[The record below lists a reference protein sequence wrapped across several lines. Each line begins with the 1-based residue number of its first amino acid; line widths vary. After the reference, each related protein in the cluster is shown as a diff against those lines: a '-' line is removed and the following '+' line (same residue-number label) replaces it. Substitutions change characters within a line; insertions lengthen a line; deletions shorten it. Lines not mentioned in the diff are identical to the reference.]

1 MVDLLDVELSL
12 HLSTTVLD
20 VLFVSKDLSH
30 DKFEVTTSNFLYFFV
45 LGVAGKLV
53 EVWVEF

>member
-45 LGVAGKLV
+45 LGVAGKLI